1 MRDYLCKQVAD
12 SIRGMREEGLS
23 YDEIK
28 ENLENEIPHKNNYE
42 LNHLIYIY
50 SREPW
55 DDVVGRI
62 RERRKK
68 YYRKKRDEVLDKASA
83 RHYAKKHFIQ
93 ILIDILEKENGAT
106 LEKIMEECKIKFG
119 VGLHQNWVAK
129 KLDDII
135 SQFPNLIKKEE
146 NRYVLNKDCFEYRF
160 FCADQN
166 F

>member
-28 ENLENEIPHKNNYE
+28 ENLENRIPHKNNYE

-50 SREPW
+50 SSEPW

-68 YYRKKRDEVLDKASA
+68 YYRKNRDEVLDKASA

-93 ILIDILEKENGAT
+93 ILIDI
-106 LEKIMEECKIKFG
+106 
-119 VGLHQNWVAK
+119 
-129 KLDDII
+129 LDDII

-146 NRYVLNKDCFEYRF
+146 NRYVLNKDCFEYYF
-160 FCADQN
+160 FAPEKL
-166 F
+166 